1 MQKPDGKQGVVAA
14 KVFDLM
20 PFMQAIPNSMQM
32 VQCDDDI
39 EQELVKKNLDNNDF
53 LLYKFTDKL
62 EDYQKYALY
71 KYNQEEILND
81 DLKERVLGK
90 RKSWNSDAL
99 EKAVQ
104 LELVRDYGYTDFNI

>member
-1 MQKPDGKQGVVAA
+1 VQ
-14 KVFDLM
+14 L
-20 PFMQAIPNSMQM
+20 

-39 EQELVKKNLDNNDF
+39 EQELSKKTLENNDF

-71 KYNQEEILND
+71 KHNQEEGLTD
-81 DLKERVLGK
+81 ELKERVLGK

-104 LELVRDYGYTDFNI
+104 LELIRDYGFTDFNI